1 MSYHVSSTLASSL
14 PLDRR
19 LVVPALALLALGVA
33 VVIGVAVGPVYI
45 GPGRVWE
52 ALFGNA
58 GETSDVIVRQIR
70 LPRVLVGAMVGASLA
85 MSGAILQ
92 GVTRNP
98 LADPHI
104 FGISAG
110 AGLVA
115 VACVVFVPVPLG
127 LVQPLSF
134 IGGLT
139 AGGVAYVMAWRGGVS
154 PARLALAGIAVTS
167 MVTAVTSAILVSSA
181 FSASSTA
188 QT

>member
-1 MSYHVSSTLASSL
+1 MSYRASSTLTSSL

-19 LVVPALALLALGVA
+19 LIVPALALLALGVA

-45 GPGRVWE
+45 GPGRVWD
-52 ALFGNA
+52 ALFSNA

-104 FGISAG
+104 FGISSG
-110 AGLVA
+110 AGVAA
-115 VACVVFVPVPLG
+115 VAAIVYFPGLAFWQIQVF
-127 LVQPLSF
+127 
-134 IGGLT
+134 
-139 AGGVAYVMAWRGGVS
+139 
-154 PARLALAGIAVTS
+154 
-167 MVTAVTSAILVSSA
+167 
-181 FSASSTA
+181 
-188 QT
+188 